1 MPVNTK
7 PHPIRRIVVGVDGS
21 EPSAAALAWAIE
33 MARGMHA
40 EIVAVF
46 GLDVPVDL
54 SLGFAP
60 ISAAMYQP
68 EWRATLKRMLEDEW
82 TAPLKESG
90 LPQRVLLEDG
100 RPASVIIHGADAV
113 DADIVV
119 VGQRGKG
126 GSRRA
131 AAGQREP
138 RGGIALQASGAA
150 DLLIR
155 LR

>member
-21 EPSAAALAWAIE
+21 ETSAAALAWAIE

-46 GLDVPVDL
+46 GFDVPV
-54 SLGFAP
+54 GFDP
-60 ISAAMYQP
+60 MDQP
-68 EWRATLKRMLEDEW
+68 DWRAPLKRMLEDEW

-119 VGQRGKG
+119 VGQ
-126 GSRRA
+126 
-131 AAGQREP
+131 AGQGRKS
-138 RGGIALQASGAA
+138 QSCCWAA
-150 DLLIR
+150 
-155 LR
+155 

>member
-1 MPVNTK
+1 
-7 PHPIRRIVVGVDGS
+7 
-21 EPSAAALAWAIE
+21 

-100 RPASVIIHGADAV
+100 RPASVIIHVADAV

>member
-7 PHPIRRIVVGVDGS
+7 PHSIRRIVVGVDGS

-60 ISAAMYQP
+60 VSAAMYQP

-100 RPASVIIHGADAV
+100 RPASVIIDVADAV

-119 VGQRGKG
+119 VGRRGKG
-126 GSRRA
+126 GVAELLLGSVSHEVALHCRR
-131 AAGQREP
+131 P
-138 RGGIALQASGAA
+138 V
-150 DLLIR
+150 LLIS
-155 LR
+155 

>member
-1 MPVNTK
+1 MNSRSPETSGE
-7 PHPIRRIVVGVDGS
+7 IL
-21 EPSAAALAWAIE
+21 PSAAALAWAIE

-68 EWRATLKRMLEDEW
+68 KWRATLKRMLEDEW

-90 LPQRVLLEDG
+90 LPQRVMSQVPAAALLQNRRRRRSLRHGRISSAAFTVGSANG
-100 RPASVIIHGADAV
+100 RPWATPEASPMRI
-113 DADIVV
+113 
-119 VGQRGKG
+119 
-126 GSRRA
+126 
-131 AAGQREP
+131 P
-138 RGGIALQASGAA
+138 
-150 DLLIR
+150 
-155 LR
+155 

>member
-100 RPASVIIHGADAV
+100 RPASVIIHVADAV

>member
-1 MPVNTK
+1 MNSRSPETSGE
-7 PHPIRRIVVGVDGS
+7 IL
-21 EPSAAALAWAIE
+21 PSAAALAWAIE

-68 EWRATLKRMLEDEW
+68 KWRATLKRMLEDEW

-100 RPASVIIHGADAV
+100 RPASVIIHVADAV

>member
-1 MPVNTK
+1 
-7 PHPIRRIVVGVDGS
+7 
-21 EPSAAALAWAIE
+21 LAWAIE

-68 EWRATLKRMLEDEW
+68 KWRATLKRMLEDEW